1 MVTISTAS
9 LIALA
14 AGSFVGI
21 CVIVR
26 AGVCF
31 VWRQRYR
38 RTVDERLEQLW
49 WETRFQRALQ

>member
-1 MVTISTAS
+1 MVNISIAS

-26 AGVCF
+26 VGMRF
-31 VWRQRYR
+31 VRRLRYR

-49 WETRFQRALQ
+49 WEMRFQRALQ